1 MVHLRRWRDR
11 LRADTRDFE
20 AALLP
25 KIIAAFV
32 AILALTSLVTLS
44 LETRLTRQHIERQA
58 VALSA
63 ETGDVLDAT
72 ITSDAIRTNHL
83 MSVVSQGLFE
93 AAPVGTP
100 ASGSEDLSRRTL
112 SVVRTSDAR
121 LDIVGVVD
129 VTTGRTS
136 TLGLRSGATF
146 ADLDPEDA
154 RAVSRAPGASQRVVP
169 LGDGGYGVAYALP
182 VGRLDDRPQLI
193 ITGYALDGST
203 ARRFAGQTGVDD
215 IELVVEGAVVATTGG
230 REGDRPVGAWQRTM
244 ATQQLDD
251 GRFVRYVAIGSDRPW
266 DAASSIGLITD
277 DPLAALDGALAR
289 TRLLM
294 VALILGVGG
303 ALAFILARVMTRP
316 IVTLTETATAIVD
329 GDLEREFNVVR
340 RDEIGRLADALERMR
355 RGLRAQLLVIR
366 RQADA
371 LQESARR
378 IVGVQDDERERIA
391 QDLHDGIQQQL
402 VVLRMQVGV
411 SKAKLRAHPEQL
423 DVVTDQLASSIDHL
437 LDQLRSTGQQLFPSI
452 LRDRGLGAAMWS
464 LAGRI
469 EVPCEVSLDPDP
481 LPRMDPEVEINAY
494 FLLSEAVLNVLK
506 HADARRITIRIAV
519 EDGSLRVSAEDDGIG
534 FDPSSAGRRGG
545 LVHMRDRVNALQ
557 GSVQLVSRPGEG
569 TRVEALFPL
578 PAAKSVAGALEV
590 EQHGGHT
597 AVELDLLAQTELA
610 EDGVRVL
617 LDRTVGD
624 GELPSDGGVPP
635 A

>member
-1 MVHLRRWRDR
+1 MHLRRWRDR
-11 LRADTRDFE
+11 FEPDKPRFE

-25 KIIAAFV
+25 KIIVAFV

-44 LETRLTRQHIERQA
+44 LETRLTRQQIERQA
-58 VALSA
+58 VTLLG
-63 ETGDVLDAT
+63 ETGDVLDAR

-83 MSVVSQGLFE
+83 MSVVAQGLFDAE
-93 AAPVGTP
+93 PAAT
-100 ASGSEDLSRRTL
+100 AGSRTDDLSRRTL
-112 SVVRTSDAR
+112 SVVRTSDAH
-121 LDIVGVVD
+121 LDVVGVVD
-129 VTTGRTS
+129 LTTGQSS
-136 TLGLRSGATF
+136 TLGLRSGARF
-146 ADLDPEDA
+146 AEVDPEEV
-154 RAVSRAPGASQRVVP
+154 RAASRAPGASQRVVP

-182 VGRLDDRPQLI
+182 VVGLDERPRLLV
-193 ITGYALDGST
+193 TGFALDRST
-203 ARRFAGQTGVDD
+203 ARRLVAQTRVDD
-215 IELVVEGAVVATTGG
+215 IELVVEGTVVATTAG
-230 REGDRPVGAWQRTM
+230 RAGAGPVGAWQRTM
-244 ATQQLDD
+244 TTQQLDD
-251 GRFVRYVAIGSDRPW
+251 GRFVRYVAVGGDRPW
-266 DAASSIGLITD
+266 DAASSIGLITV

-294 VALILGVGG
+294 VALLLVVGG

-316 IVTLTETATAIVD
+316 IVTLTETATAIVG
-329 GDLEREFNVVR
+329 GDLERAFDVVR
-340 RDEIGRLADALERMR
+340 RDEIGRLAEALERMR
-355 RGLRAQLLVIR
+355 RGLRTQLLMIR

-378 IVGVQDDERERIA
+378 IVRVQDDERERIA

-411 SKAKLRAHPEQL
+411 SRAKLRAHPEQL
-423 DVVTDQLASSIDHL
+423 DTVTDQLASSIDHL
-437 LDQLRSTGQQLFPSI
+437 LDQLRTTGQQLFPSI
-452 LRDRGLGAAMWS
+452 LRDRGLGPAIWS

-469 EVPCEVSLDPDP
+469 EVPCEVDLDPDP

-506 HADARRITIRIAV
+506 HADARRITIGIAV

-534 FDPSSAGRRGG
+534 FDPPSARRRGG
-545 LVHMRDRVNALQ
+545 LVHMRDRVNARK

-578 PAAKSVAGALEV
+578 PAAESPTGSLEV
-590 EQHGGHT
+590 EEHGGHA
-597 AVELDLLAQTELA
+597 AVELDLLAQTKLA